1 MKKVIAL
8 LLTALC
14 LSLAA
19 CTKPGTTETQT
30 ASVPQSTAAAPERT
44 ETDAEHTATDTEQS
58 DYSDAVERFGLED
71 LLMLVGAEAFQF
83 DDPAQLSA
91 DALYHFAVHLLQSE
105 YDYESWFD
113 GENYRIPGE
122 TFRELIRRGL
132 DFDPTP
138 KLEEVEGYDKAQDVI
153 VVPVIGGYGGVSNV
167 KLLSAEKENG
177 VVTVTVDDCDQND
190 VPIYR
195 VTFRIR
201 EEADRYVF
209 LSENCFEYEP

>member
-8 LLTALC
+8 LLLSALC
-14 LSLAA
+14 AFSAA
-19 CTKPGTTETQT
+19 CTPAPEST
-30 ASVPQSTAAAPERT
+30 ATPSSSAAQSTAT
-44 ETDAEHTATDTEQS
+44 ETESTAVNTEQA
-58 DYSDAVERFGLED
+58 DYFDAVERFGLED
-71 LLMLVGAEAFQF
+71 LLMLVGAKAFQF

-91 DALYHFAVHLLQSE
+91 DTLYHFAVHLLQSE
-105 YDYESWFD
+105 YDYETWFD

-122 TFRELIRRGL
+122 VFRELIRRGL
-132 DFDPTP
+132 DYDPAP
-138 KLEEVEGYDKAQDVI
+138 KMEEIEGYDKEQDVI
-153 VVPVIGGYGGVSNV
+153 VVPVIGGYGGVSNI
-167 KLLSAEKENG
+167 KLLSAKKENG
-177 VVTVTVDDCDQND
+177 AVTVTVDDCDHND